1 MFLATWQPPAT
12 RLPLAQDLQEVSQT
26 QLSVVET
33 THSIATQSTIDLQ
46 PVTMYQP
53 DSPQDTN
60 PSNTSNLSNLSNIL
74 TNTNENESNNPVP
87 NPNDNT
93 PVANPPT
100 ENNNTQQPNEVVPHE
115 ETTPDNLEP
124 EHEEV
129 FDPQSIVRDIVEDD
143 QNGRN
148 LRLCEEY
155 KQAKTNLIG
164 LQVQTSAGLTWMAR
178 DDVLHA
184 EVESVDNTVVGVRN
198 FDFNNKRMKTSRGL
212 ARINFLDLLIHLWP
226 GDW

>member
-1 MFLATWQPPAT
+1 MNLEGVNIESILQTKYLGVGDNKVVDMFLATWQPPAT
-12 RLPLAQDLQEVSQT
+12 PLPVAQDLQEVSQT

-33 THSIATQSTIDLQ
+33 TDSIATQSTIDLQ

-74 TNTNENESNNPVP
+74 TNTNENESNNPVL

-93 PVANPPT
+93 PVADPPT
-100 ENNNTQQPNEVVPHE
+100 ENNNMQQPNEVVPHE
-115 ETTPDNLEP
+115 ETTPENLEP

-148 LRLCEEY
+148 LRLGEEY
-155 KQAKTNLIG
+155 EQAKTR
-164 LQVQTSAGLTWMAR
+164 V
-178 DDVLHA
+178 
-184 EVESVDNTVVGVRN
+184 EVASY
-198 FDFNNKRMKTSRGL
+198 
-212 ARINFLDLLIHLWP
+212 
-226 GDW
+226 